1 MPTLI
6 ADACLLITLGTADAL
21 WLLRDLPNWT
31 SVTCER
37 AVKEVVRPPA
47 TNRVQA
53 AIEDGW
59 LSLVSIDLET
69 DAERLALLEFDTQPA
84 FRGRADAEVLAI
96 AKVRGFTVGSDDRRV
111 RREAL
116 RFGSDRFAGCVD
128 LLVLAI
134 RSNRI
139 GLAQAVGL
147 LHTFDIDTSV
157 DLADLV

>member
-47 TNRVQA
+47 CNRVQA
-53 AIEDGW
+53 AIDDGW

-69 DAERLALLEFDTQPA
+69 DAERLALLEFDAQPA
-84 FRGRADAEVLAI
+84 FRGRADAEVLAL
-96 AKVRGFTVGSDDRRV
+96 AKERGFTVGSDDRRV

-116 RFGSDRFAGCVD
+116 RFGPDRVRQLRRSADPRNSIEQDRTGASGRPTSDVRY
-128 LLVLAI
+128 
-134 RSNRI
+134 
-139 GLAQAVGL
+139 
-147 LHTFDIDTSV
+147 
-157 DLADLV
+157 